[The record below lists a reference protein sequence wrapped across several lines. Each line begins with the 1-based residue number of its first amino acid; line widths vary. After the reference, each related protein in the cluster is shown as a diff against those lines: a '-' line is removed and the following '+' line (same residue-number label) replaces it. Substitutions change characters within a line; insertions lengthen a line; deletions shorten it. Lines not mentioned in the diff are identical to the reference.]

1 METEGN
7 YLSSYLLI
15 VKGCCTLVKDRFK
28 SLEKRGLVVPTGK
41 TKTKRLVY
49 EFQDC
54 ILSSL
59 WFLKCTCIFYISYS
73 NRSLP
78 VSSRLHTVHNS
89 SKEYRSYGLFAWQIM
104 EFANSII
111 WKNYGYFKLFVPT
124 FLCFLY

>member
-15 VKGCCTLVKDRFK
+15 VKGCCTLVRDRFK
-28 SLEKRGLVVPTGK
+28 SLEKRGLVVPTAK

-49 EFQDC
+49 EAYGF
-54 ILSSL
+54 
-59 WFLKCTCIFYISYS
+59 S
-73 NRSLP
+73 NARASFIYLTQIGRSLF
-78 VSSRLHTVHNS
+78 SSRLHTVHYS

-111 WKNYGYFKLFVPT
+111 
-124 FLCFLY
+124 